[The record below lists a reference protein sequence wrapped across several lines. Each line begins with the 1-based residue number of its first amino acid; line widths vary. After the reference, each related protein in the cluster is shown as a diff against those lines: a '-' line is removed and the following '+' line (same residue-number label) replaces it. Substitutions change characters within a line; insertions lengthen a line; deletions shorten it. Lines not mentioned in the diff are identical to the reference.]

1 MPSSYVLSNG
11 VFVPLSYSI
20 AEVDAMFSVV
30 PISRFGDTTDDPI
43 PYSVA
48 GSGNGAAVTLGK
60 IPLFLAGRRYVIQ
73 NAVVPVGST
82 AADTFYLYA
91 KLTEGNVGILVSK
104 TPLDETIT
112 QMYIGTVVLGT
123 GGSLSTAGVTLEKVT
138 RIDIY
143 RLSATRRGTAIP
155 VSTGDPTGT
164 GNFAW

>member
-1 MPSSYVLSNG
+1 MPSSYVLLNG

-30 PISRFGDTTDDPI
+30 PISRFGDTTADPI
-43 PYSVA
+43 PFTVS
-48 GSGNGAAVTLGK
+48 GSGNTATVNLGTV
-60 IPLFLAGRRYVIQ
+60 PLFLAGRRYVLQGAAI
-73 NAVVPVGST
+73 PVGST

-112 QMYIGTVVLGT
+112 QMYVGKVVLGS
-123 GGSLSTAGVTLEKVT
+123 GGSISTSGVTLEKVT